1 MLNQLRE
8 AIFYCGF
15 GDGRDEFLRIFK
27 GDAVVAIH
35 IVHNQLAFIRQLR
48 VFAKRF
54 GFLD

>member
-54 GFLD
+54 GCLD